1 MPKSTKSSS
10 SSSKNNQDVIDN
22 SKMNI
27 TLASE
32 NVDNKVK
39 TTATTTAKKNMKS
52 IIKKSPKITDTATE
66 PSFNG
71 GGSIAATTTTKQDD
85 EPDVKKSLTIQEQ
98 LRRTYWNI
106 EDENENENEREDE
119 NRNGT
124 HGVSTKPPLIKQPKP
139 KFIGSRLEDSKY
151 TIDPFKILDSIFKQN
166 DNREM
171 IAHQY
176 GSYDQFIKKDLGD
189 IIKQF
194 NTRKLFFNYDK
205 EINKHLIELHI
216 DFLNYNIGKPTNNE
230 NDGSCH
236 IITPEIARCR
246 NLTYS
251 APLSINIKLTR
262 IMRKNIRRQK
272 AQENGEIDEAYP
284 AGNTLSQYEADESF
298 IPEDAP
304 DIDPEVLK
312 LGYTEDKKEQIF
324 SNINFGRIPIM
335 VMSHNCVLN
344 KKDGTKIEQ
353 NGECKYDFGG
363 YFIIGGNEKVIISQE
378 RIAENEPL
386 VFYNAKKTKGQEIEI
401 RCVSDQQFSVVITN
415 LLRYVYKDNTIEF
428 ESPNFK
434 NPVPLFLLLRCLGVK
449 TDKNL
454 IEHVA
459 WNLTDDIGVELV
471 NKLKS
476 SFDKYQKI
484 VNDHANKKSSD
495 NSSAASAASAASATP
510 SNNPLDD
517 DFYLEILLGYL
528 KYKGL
533 NKEIK
538 FTMRDRIDYLKKT
551 LEDDVLPH
559 IGGSFVKK
567 AKYIGFMVRKL
578 LHVILGYSP
587 YDDRDAYE
595 NKRVEAPGRLMASLF
610 RQCFNKLVKDMV
622 KSIAKEVNGNKSG
635 KDLLEIITTN
645 NIYKIVKPT
654 IIDGGLKY
662 ALATGNWG
670 VKSGGKGNM
679 KVGTA
684 QVLNRLSY
692 LSYISHLRRLSSP
705 NDKTSS
711 NGKIVKPRKLHE
723 TQWGYICP
731 AETPEGQPVGLV
743 KNLALTSK
751 ITTNCNSSMI
761 RLFIQQNG
769 LIDIE
774 EIEAGK
780 IADNATVFV
789 NGDFI
794 GVHSNPV
801 ELVTTLKTARR
812 SGNINI
818 YTGVHWNKEL
828 NVIRV
833 YTDAG
838 RIMRPL
844 LIVDEDNKLRCTDE
858 HIKELVK
865 YNYDYRYL
873 VCPKLF
879 TDRKVNCLTNK
890 NNIEGV
896 IEYIDTIETTNLLI
910 SMFPRDLQNQDAPYV
925 NTYSHCE
932 IHPGVILGVIA
943 SVIPFSDHNQSPRN
957 AYQSSMCKQ
966 NMGFYATNF
975 QKRMDTLGYV
985 VNNLERPLVSTRFS
999 KYINYYNM
1007 PCGMNA
1013 IVAIASY
1020 TGYNQEDSI
1029 LLNQA
1034 AVDRGLFHGTYY
1046 RTYKDD
1052 EKKIQSSGREEKF
1065 AIPNSKYFKGRKPG
1079 NYDKLDER
1087 GFIRKN
1093 EYVCSDDII
1102 IGKVLP
1108 LKNKTV
1114 NGNQI
1119 FKDCSTSL
1127 KSNESG
1133 FIDEVYTNRNADG
1146 FRFVK
1151 IRTRTKRI
1159 PVIGDKFASRSG
1171 QKGTV
1176 GMIYPQEQMPFN
1188 SEGISP
1194 DIIMNPH
1201 AIPSR
1206 MTIGQLLECILGKAS
1221 AILGGYSDSTP
1232 FNEVNPDKIT
1242 DILEM
1247 NGFDYAGNEILY
1259 SGITG
1264 QQLDVKIF
1272 FGPTYYQ
1279 RLKHMVADKMHSRA
1293 TGAVTQATRQ
1303 PQEGRS
1309 RDGGL
1314 RFGEMERDCSKY
1326 GTLIS
1331 LSNGLSLPIEQFE
1344 NFRNASVLGW
1354 AKDTNCMMPSE
1365 FKAFAY
1371 KGEREC
1377 VEITLEDGR
1386 KLGFTP
1392 EHPFL
1397 TSDNTWVK
1405 ANELIRG
1412 ETRIKCSVNYPKSDI
1427 SDIESCKN
1435 WSLKLNDDFVLKAD
1449 NFDEYSKSL
1458 AFCRILGYLITDG
1471 YISFEKRDNR
1481 NVANIYLG
1489 HLIDVNRMLDDVKLF
1504 IQSNQKKFN
1513 AGNLYVVRLPS
1524 KFVKHIITV
1533 KGILRGRRI
1542 TQNATG
1548 IPEFILDPNCPL
1560 PLVREFLAGIF
1571 GGDGHTCNIAKN
1583 TFTYISYSQSKH
1595 ESCLDSLKLMM
1606 EQIKGL
1612 LARFD
1617 IVGVTVQAPKLN
1629 SSCKKKNSP
1638 DGEKKYEV
1646 VLHLD
1651 QTELIPFHDKIGFR
1665 YCCHKTQRL
1674 EAAVTY
1680 TRMRTEI
1687 GRQKRWIIGRV
1698 GELTN
1703 YAARKKEIA
1712 ENTESKTKNIRT
1724 KDELEQAIKELAE
1737 KEPILHPA
1745 SIPTRHDINEVFTN
1759 GRSAGEKFA
1768 AKSFPSSTEFL
1779 KSIDAY
1785 EWFSPKNDP
1794 VKIDINN
1801 DDLDNPEDD
1810 YDETT
1815 DETTIASEV
1824 ETETTTETANDACNS
1839 TQYGVCRDNCGIP
1852 TMNLKVID
1860 VRPAGVHKVYDIEVD
1875 KTHSFLADGA
1885 VAHNCMISHGA
1896 LGFLKERLL
1905 DVSDAFNIYCCKNC
1919 GLFSVANTEP
1929 DYELGEE
1936 EIFMCTGCKDYSEF
1950 ALLRMPYACKLLFQ
1964 ELQGM
1969 MMVPRIKCD
1978 VDEHIPS
1985 GVDAIHSHKK

>member
-1 MPKSTKSSS
+1 MSLKSAKSTTKSKKSN
-10 SSSKNNQDVIDN
+10 KNNQDNQDN
-22 SKMNI
+22 QDVTDNI
-27 TLASE
+27 S
-32 NVDNKVK
+32 NNNKEDPR
-39 TTATTTAKKNMKS
+39 KS
-52 IIKKSPKITDTATE
+52 VS
-66 PSFNG
+66 
-71 GGSIAATTTTKQDD
+71 
-85 EPDVKKSLTIQEQ
+85 IQEQ
-98 LRRTYWNI
+98 LRRPYWNI
-106 EDENENENEREDE
+106 EDEEEIHNDTVKEITD
-119 NRNGT
+119 
-124 HGVSTKPPLIKQPKP
+124 KQQKP
-139 KFIGSRLEDSKY
+139 KFIGSRLEDTKFS
-151 TIDPFKILDSIFKQN
+151 IDPFKILDSIFKQN

-262 IMRKNIRRQK
+262 ILRKNIRRQK

-324 SNINFGRIPIM
+324 NNINFGRIPIM
-335 VMSHNCVLN
+335 VMSSNCVLS

-459 WNLTDDIGVELV
+459 WNLNDDIGIELV
-471 NKLKS
+471 NKLKA

-484 VNDHANKKSSD
+484 VKDHINKKNSD
-495 NSSAASAASAASATP
+495 TNTT
-510 SNNPLDD
+510 SNNESTNESINIQDD
-517 DFYLEILLGYL
+517 DFYLEILLGHL

-538 FTMRDRIDYLKKT
+538 FTMRDRIEYLKKT

-578 LHVILGYSP
+578 LYVTLGYAP

-635 KDLLEIITTN
+635 KDLLEIITIN

-705 NDKTSS
+705 SDKTSS

-751 ITTNCNSSMI
+751 ITINCNSTVV
-761 RLFIQQNG
+761 RDFISQNG
-769 LIDIE
+769 LISIEDIE
-774 EIEAGK
+774 ANK

-794 GVHSNPV
+794 GVHADPIK
-801 ELVTTLKTARR
+801 LVQILKSARR

-844 LIVDEDNKLRCTDE
+844 LIVDEGNKLRCTDE

-865 YNYDYRYL
+865 YGYDYRYL
-873 VCPKLF
+873 ACPKLF
-879 TDRKVNCLTNK
+879 TDRKVKCDVK
-890 NNIEGV
+890 NGNIEGV
-896 IEYIDTIETTNLLI
+896 IEYIDTIETTNLLV
-910 SMFPRDLQNQDAPYV
+910 SMFPRDLGRQDAPYV

-1232 FNEVNPDKIT
+1232 FNEINADKIS

-1314 RFGEMERDCSKY
+1314 RFGEMERDC
-1326 GTLIS
+1326 GFGETLIS
-1331 LSNGLSLPIEQFE
+1331 LSNGLSLPLEQFE
-1344 NFRNASVLGW
+1344 KIENTSVLGW
-1354 AKDTNCMMPSE
+1354 SDDTNCMIPSE
-1365 FKAFAY
+1365 YKAFAY

-1397 TSDNTWVK
+1397 TSDNKWVK
-1405 ANELIRG
+1405 ANELIKG

-1427 SDIESCKN
+1427 SDIESCKK
-1435 WSLKLNDDFVLKAD
+1435 WSLKLNDDFELKAD

-1471 YISFEKRDNR
+1471 NIYKSKKN
-1481 NVANIYLG
+1481 NSVSASIYLG
-1489 HLIDVNRMLDDVKLF
+1489 HQIDVDRMKDDLKLF
-1504 IQSNQKKFN
+1504 TKSSQTKFEHK
-1513 AGNLYVVRLPS
+1513 NLYVIRFPS
-1524 KFVKHIITV
+1524 RFSKVFTKIPGVIP
-1533 KGILRGRRI
+1533 GRRI

-1548 IPEFILDPNCPL
+1548 IPEFILDPACPL

-1571 GGDGHTCNIAKN
+1571 GGDGHTCYISKN
-1583 TFTYISYSQSKH
+1583 TFTYISFSQSKH
-1595 ESCLDSLKLMM
+1595 ESCLDSLNLMM

-1612 LARFD
+1612 LARFN
-1617 IVGVTVQAPKLN
+1617 ITGVTIQAPKLN
-1629 SSCKKKNSP
+1629 SSCKKKV
-1638 DGEKKYEV
+1638 GCEKKYEV

-1651 QTELIPFHDKIGFR
+1651 KSELIPFHEKIGFR

-1680 TRMRTEI
+1680 TRMRDEV
-1687 GRQKRWIIGRV
+1687 GRQKRWIINRV

-1703 YAARKKEIA
+1703 YAERKKEIA
-1712 ENTESKTKNIRT
+1712 ANPDSKTKNIRT
-1724 KDELEQAIKELAE
+1724 KDELDQAIKELAE

-1759 GRSAGEKFA
+1759 GRSAGEKFSG
-1768 AKSFPSSTEFL
+1768 KSFPSSTEFL

-1785 EWFSPKNDP
+1785 DWFAPEKEP
-1794 VKIDINN
+1794 VNIDI
-1801 DDLDNPEDD
+1801 DNI
-1810 YDETT
+1810 DENV
-1815 DETTIASEV
+1815 EEEV
-1824 ETETTTETANDACNS
+1824 EINNTEISASVCDPTKYA
-1839 TQYGVCRDNCGIP
+1839 VCRDDCGIP

-1969 MMVPRIKCD
+1969 LMVPRIKCD
-1978 VDEHIPS
+1978 ADEHIPS
-1985 GVDAIHSHKK
+1985 GIDAIISHKK